1 MENQEKTQEQEV
13 LERIDQQVKNNPVV
27 LYMKGTPQM
36 PQCGFSS
43 RAAAALVETGEKFA
57 FVNVIA
63 DPLIFEHL
71 PKYQDWP
78 TFPQLYI
85 DGELQGGCDIT
96 LELAESGELKK
107 MMAEANA
114 KHEAKQAENA

>member
-1 MENQEKTQEQEV
+1 MSDSIEQET
-13 LERIDQQVKNNPVV
+13 LARINEQVTKNPVV

-36 PQCGFSS
+36 PSCGFSS
-43 RAAAALVETGEKFA
+43 RAAQALAETGEKFA
-57 FVNVIA
+57 FVNILA
-63 DPLIFEHL
+63 DATIFEHL

-96 LELAESGELKK
+96 IELSESGDLKT
-107 MMAEANA
+107 MMAAANA
-114 KHEAKQAENA
+114 KKEA

>member
-1 MENQEKTQEQEV
+1 MDANTIEQET
-13 LERIDQQVKNNPVV
+13 LAKIHDQVTNNPVV

-36 PQCGFSS
+36 PSCGFSS

-57 FVNVIA
+57 FVNVLA
-63 DPLIFEHL
+63 DPYIFEHL

-107 MMAEANA
+107 LMAAANA
-114 KHEAKQAENA
+114 KV

>member
-1 MENQEKTQEQEV
+1 MDAQANETDV
-13 LERIDQQVKNNPVV
+13 LAKIDEQVKNNPVV

-36 PQCGFSS
+36 PSCGFSS
-43 RAAAALVETGEKFA
+43 RTAAALVATEEKFA
-57 FVNVIA
+57 FVNVLA
-63 DPLIFEHL
+63 DQAIYESL

-85 DGELQGGCDIT
+85 DGELQGGCDIA

-107 MMAEANA
+107 LMAAANA
-114 KHEAKQAENA
+114 KVQA

>member
-1 MENQEKTQEQEV
+1 MSDSTEQET
-13 LERIDQQVKNNPVV
+13 LARINDQVTNNPVV

-36 PQCGFSS
+36 PSCGFSS
-43 RAAAALVETGEKFA
+43 RAAQALAETGEKFA
-57 FVNVIA
+57 FVNILA
-63 DPLIFEHL
+63 DATIFEHL

-96 LELAESGELKK
+96 LELAESGDLKT
-107 MMAEANA
+107 MMAAANA
-114 KHEAKQAENA
+114 KKEA

>member
-1 MENQEKTQEQEV
+1 MDANTIEQET
-13 LERIDQQVKNNPVV
+13 LAKIHDQVTNNPVV

-36 PQCGFSS
+36 PSCGFSS

-57 FVNVIA
+57 FVNVLA
-63 DPLIFEHL
+63 DPYIFEHL

-107 MMAEANA
+107 LMAAANA
-114 KHEAKQAENA
+114 KVS

>member
-1 MENQEKTQEQEV
+1 MDANTIEQET
-13 LERIDQQVKNNPVV
+13 LAKIHDQVTNNPVV

-36 PQCGFSS
+36 PSCGFSS

-57 FVNVIA
+57 FVNVLA
-63 DPLIFEHL
+63 DPYIFEHL

-85 DGELQGGCDIT
+85 DGELLGGCDIT

-107 MMAEANA
+107 LMAAANA
-114 KHEAKQAENA
+114 KVS

>member
-1 MENQEKTQEQEV
+1 MDTKAIEQET
-13 LERIDQQVKNNPVV
+13 LAKIHEQVTNNPVV

-36 PQCGFSS
+36 PSCGFSS

-57 FVNVIA
+57 FVNVLA
-63 DPLIFEHL
+63 DPYIFEHL

-85 DGELQGGCDIT
+85 GGELQGGCDIT
-96 LELAESGELKK
+96 LELAESGQLKDL
-107 MMAEANA
+107 MAKANQKFA
-114 KHEAKQAENA
+114 AN

>member
-1 MENQEKTQEQEV
+1 MDDQAKETV
-13 LERIDQQVKNNPVV
+13 ERIHQQVTNNPVV

-36 PQCGFSS
+36 PSCGFSS
-43 RAAAALVETGEKFA
+43 RAASALAETGEKFA
-57 FVNVIA
+57 FVNVLA
-63 DPLIFEHL
+63 DPMIFEHL

-96 LELAESGELKK
+96 IELSESGDLQK

-114 KHEAKQAENA
+114 KFAEQA

>member
-1 MENQEKTQEQEV
+1 MDANTIEQET
-13 LERIDQQVKNNPVV
+13 LAKINEQVTNNPVV

-36 PQCGFSS
+36 PSCGFSS

-57 FVNVIA
+57 FVNVLA
-63 DPLIFEHL
+63 DPYIFEHL

-107 MMAEANA
+107 LMAAANA
-114 KHEAKQAENA
+114 KV

>member
-1 MENQEKTQEQEV
+1 MSFEMDEQTV
-13 LERIDQQVKNNPVV
+13 LAKIDEQVKNNPVV

-36 PQCGFSS
+36 PSCGFSS
-43 RAAAALVETGEKFA
+43 RTAAALVETGEKFA
-57 FVNVIA
+57 FVNVLA
-63 DPLIFEHL
+63 DQGIYQFL

-96 LELAESGELKK
+96 LELAESGELKTL
-107 MMAEANA
+107 MAAANA
-114 KHEAKQAENA
+114 KVDQT